1 MDWIGLEWMGLIDW
15 DLDGSASSLPDMSSL
30 HLDHRIRAQHLC
42 RCVSDP
48 SLVGLPDSRDDNYQR
63 SVRSRG
69 DILLLVDH
77 RVVPDTSLEV
87 ELSSIECRM
96 AAVSSPRRHGR
107 HRSRRVGRMGHGV
120 VRQVRRQE
128 QRLHLDRMLVLALV
142 LVLGRRLARDLWII
156 FGDVVVQLGGGRH
169 LAIDQRR
176 EDQASDLDASDI
188 VPCGRDGAAVLVHG
202 GSRDGR
208 RAQSIWRIWSVFRVS
223 DEGMS
228 LLSLNLSV
236 SQSVSLSLSLSLCVP
251 APCIAIAFFL
261 PTFLHTPMESSVC
274 MFLSGPCEYSCSQ
287 SSIHSVMFSRTRL
300 INIHPS
306 HIRSSSSSSRR
317 RSILILYLVAL
328 ALASSVVFGSL
339 ALACLCGDSLCN
351 RSCQREIDRQAEDS
365 RLLAGLQCVLL

>member
-1 MDWIGLEWMGLIDW
+1 MIDW

-48 SLVGLPDSRDDNYQR
+48 SLVGLSDPRSDDRQR

-87 ELSSIECRM
+87 ELSSIECCM
-96 AAVSSPRRHGR
+96 AAVSSPRRHDN
-107 HRSRRVGRMGHGV
+107 HSTRRVGRMGHGV

-142 LVLGRRLARDLWII
+142 LVLGRRLARDLWSLV
-156 FGDVVVQLGGGRH
+156 GDVVVQLGGGRH

-202 GSRDGR
+202 SSRDGR

-228 LLSLNLSV
+228 LLSI
-236 SQSVSLSLSLSLCVP
+236 SLSLSLSLSL
-251 APCIAIAFFL
+251 AR
-261 PTFLHTPMESSVC
+261 
-274 MFLSGPCEYSCSQ
+274 SQ
-287 SSIHSVMFSRTRL
+287 SVKRLRDSIERDTISLTCFVCVRHSGMDGSKTSWFGFLTPFSL
-300 INIHPS
+300 S
-306 HIRSSSSSSRR
+306 W
-317 RSILILYLVAL
+317 
-328 ALASSVVFGSL
+328 
-339 ALACLCGDSLCN
+339 
-351 RSCQREIDRQAEDS
+351 QR
-365 RLLAGLQCVLL
+365 